1 MFSNKS
7 RFFLTFLDTPWQIYF
22 KLRTRS
28 QQKNKKNTEQN
39 SCYKKLCNFVF
50 FSVPSIVVEM
60 KNKKE
65 DEEVVKEIKN
75 SKPKEIH
82 EQMKNVYKKQ
92 FEQLRSSNSSHGK
105 RS

>member
-1 MFSNKS
+1 
-7 RFFLTFLDTPWQIYF
+7 
-22 KLRTRS
+22 
-28 QQKNKKNTEQN
+28 
-39 SCYKKLCNFVF
+39 
-50 FSVPSIVVEM
+50 M

-92 FEQLRSSNSSHGK
+92 FEQLRSSNSSYGK

>member
-1 MFSNKS
+1 
-7 RFFLTFLDTPWQIYF
+7 
-22 KLRTRS
+22 
-28 QQKNKKNTEQN
+28 
-39 SCYKKLCNFVF
+39 
-50 FSVPSIVVEM
+50 M

-65 DEEVVKEIKN
+65 DEEVVKEIKS

-105 RS
+105 QEVEKMIFLFLCCLFFAVFLQNEIWMKKV